1 MTAPNGLVEARAL
14 GDHVQALAGEIGER
28 NVFRPR
34 ALAAA
39 ADYIEAAWRRQ
50 GYEVTPQVYR
60 VHGVRCA
67 NLEAALPGTVPV
79 AGSLLLGAHYDSI
92 RGGPGANDNASGVAA
107 LLELSRLFAGL
118 TPAMSV
124 RFVAFVNE
132 EPPFF
137 LSGEQGSMVYARAA
151 RARGDD
157 IRLMVAL
164 ETIGCYHDAPGSQHY
179 PPLFRLFYP
188 DRGNFLAFVSDFG
201 SRRLM
206 RHVAAAFRA
215 RSDFPLEHVATF
227 GLVPGVSWS
236 DHRSFWVN
244 GYRAFMVTDT
254 AFYRYRY
261 YHTAEDTPDKLS
273 YPGLARATEGLYRA
287 FETVAMDGL
296 GGRHAAARPESGS
309 PAPAIDNRASRY
321 KV

>member
-1 MTAPNGLVEARAL
+1 MTAADGAVDARAL
-14 GDHVQALAGEIGER
+14 RAHVQALAGDIGER

-39 ADYIEAAWRRQ
+39 ADYIEAAWRGQ
-50 GYEVTPQVYR
+50 GYEVTPQVYEA
-60 VHGVRCA
+60 HGVRCA
-67 NLEAALPGTVPV
+67 NLEVTRPGELR
-79 AGSLLLGAHYDSI
+79 AEGILLLGAHYDSI
-92 RGGPGANDNASGVAA
+92 MGGPGANDNGSGVAA

-118 TPAMSV
+118 APAMSV

-132 EPPFF
+132 EPPFYM
-137 LSGEQGSMVYARAA
+137 SGDQGSMVYARAA

-164 ETIGCYHDAPGSQHY
+164 ETIGCYHDGSGSQRY

-188 DRGNFLAFVSDFG
+188 DRGNFLAFVSDFR
-201 SRRLM
+201 SRGLM

-227 GLVPGVSWS
+227 SLVPGVSWS
-236 DHRSFWVN
+236 DHRSFWLN

-261 YHTAEDTPDKLS
+261 YHSAEDTPDKLS
-273 YPGLARATEGLYRA
+273 YSGLARATEGLYRTFTA
-287 FETVAMDGL
+287 VARDGL
-296 GGRHAAARPESGS
+296 GEVAGKAPPRPRSHGSG
-309 PAPAIDNRASRY
+309 N
-321 KV
+321 

>member
-1 MTAPNGLVEARAL
+1 MTAAAKAVDGGAL
-14 GDHVQALAGEIGER
+14 RSHVQVLAGDIGER

-39 ADYIEAAWRRQ
+39 ADYIEAVWRHQ
-50 GYEVTPQVYR
+50 GYDVTPQIYE

-67 NLEAALPGTVPV
+67 NLEVTRPGTAPTE
-79 AGSLLLGAHYDSI
+79 GSLLLGAHYDSI
-92 RGGPGANDNASGVAA
+92 MGGPGANDNGSGVAA
-107 LLELSRLFAGL
+107 LLELSRLFAGV
-118 TPAMSV
+118 TPKMSV

-137 LSGEQGSMVYARAA
+137 MSGQQGSMVYARAA

-164 ETIGCYHDAPGSQHY
+164 ETIGCYCDAPGSQRY

-188 DRGNFLAFVSDFG
+188 KSGNFLAFVSDFG
-201 SRRLM
+201 SRRHM

-215 RSDFPLEHVATF
+215 GSDFPLEHVATF
-227 GLVPGVSWS
+227 AFVPGVNWS

-244 GYRAFMVTDT
+244 GYPAFMVTDT

-261 YHTAEDTPDKLS
+261 YHTAEDTPDRLS
-273 YPGLARATEGLYRA
+273 YSGLARATEGLYRA
-287 FETVAMDGL
+287 FETVASGGL
-296 GGRHAAARPESGS
+296 VWSARTGLPRVRLPGS
-309 PAPAIDNRASRY
+309 VD
-321 KV
+321 